1 MASTTTVAPVKN
13 VPIPQKR
20 AQGLTITSLALW
32 NSKTLLS
39 AGIFY
44 AMFIAL
50 VVGLLYPALKSLNF
64 NSYLTSSAVAS
75 LVGVRLKN
83 ASTFSALMSIE
94 LYGSFYGLIFGGIL
108 AYIGGSL
115 LPTTAENGTLD
126 LVLARPVSRTRY
138 YLEMWFSTLIGAFI
152 VSALTVVAVW
162 LSTLFVKDANV
173 DWNWLII
180 AQSIALAFLWFSASM
195 GMLFGSFLNGSR
207 AAGGAAV
214 GIIFLGYLMN
224 TLGGLSDKLNWM
236 LKAEPYYYMQSA
248 QAFAEHDFT
257 HWYPWILVGAGLVCG
272 IVGLLIF
279 NRRDLPGA

>member
-1 MASTTTVAPVKN
+1 MASTTTVSPVKH

-50 VVGLLYPALKSLNF
+50 VVGLLYPTLKNLNF

-138 YLEMWFSTLIGAFI
+138 YLEMWFSTLIGGII

-173 DWNWLII
+173 DWGWLII
-180 AQSIALAFLWFSASM
+180 AQSIALAFLWFSASV

-224 TLGGLSDKLNWM
+224 TLGALSDKLNWM

-257 HWYPWILVGAGLVCG
+257 RWYPWILIGAGLVCG

>member
-1 MASTTTVAPVKN
+1 MASTTTVSTIKNIPVPK
-13 VPIPQKR
+13 KR
-20 AQGLTITSLALW
+20 SQGLTITNLALW
-32 NSKTLLS
+32 NSKTLLG

-50 VVGLLYPALKSLNF
+50 VVGLLYPTLSSLNF
-64 NSYLTSSAVAS
+64 NSYLTSNVVAG
-75 LVGVRLKN
+75 LVGVKLKN

-115 LPTTAENGTLD
+115 LPATAENGTLD
-126 LVLARPVSRTRY
+126 LALARPVRRTRY
-138 YLEMWFSTLIGAFI
+138 YLEMWFSTLIGSVI
-152 VSALTVVAVW
+152 VSALTVVAIW
-162 LSTLFVKDANV
+162 LSTLFVKNANV

-180 AQSIALAFLWFSASM
+180 AQSIALAFLWFSASV

-214 GIIFLGYLMN
+214 GIVFLGYLMN

-257 HWYPWILVGAGLVCG
+257 RWYPWVLVVAGLVCG
-272 IVGLLIF
+272 MLGLVIF
-279 NRRDLPGA
+279 NRRDLPTT

>member
-1 MASTTTVAPVKN
+1 MASTTTVSTLKN
-13 VPIPQKR
+13 VPVPKKR
-20 AQGLTITSLALW
+20 SQGLTITNLALW

-50 VVGLLYPALKSLNF
+50 VVGLLYPTLKNLNF
-64 NSYLTSSAVAS
+64 NSYLTSNTVAS
-75 LVGVRLKN
+75 LVGVKLKD

-115 LPTTAENGTLD
+115 LPATSENGTLD
-126 LVLARPVSRTRY
+126 LILARPVSRTRSY
-138 YLEMWFSTLIGAFI
+138 VEMWFSTLLGAFI

-173 DWNWLII
+173 DWGWLII
-180 AQSIALAFLWFSASM
+180 AQSIALAFLWFSASV
-195 GMLFGSFLNGSR
+195 GMLFGSFLNSSR
-207 AAGGAAV
+207 SAGGAAV
-214 GIIFLGYLMN
+214 GIIFLGYLMS
-224 TLGGLSDKLNWM
+224 TLGGLSDKLSWM

-257 HWYPWILVGAGLVCG
+257 RWYPWVLVGAGLVCG
-272 IVGLLIF
+272 LVGLFIF
-279 NRRDLPGA
+279 NRRDLPTT

>member
-1 MASTTTVAPVKN
+1 MASTTTVSTLKN
-13 VPIPQKR
+13 VPVPKKR
-20 AQGLTITSLALW
+20 SQGLTITNLALW

-50 VVGLLYPALKSLNF
+50 VVGLLYPTLKNLNF
-64 NSYLTSSAVAS
+64 NSYLTSNTVAS
-75 LVGVRLKN
+75 LVGVKLKD
-83 ASTFSALMSIE
+83 ASTFSALMSLE

-115 LPTTAENGTLD
+115 LPTTSENGTLD
-126 LVLARPVSRTRY
+126 LILARPVSRTRSY
-138 YLEMWFSTLIGAFI
+138 VEMWFSTLLGAFI

-173 DWNWLII
+173 DWGWLII
-180 AQSIALAFLWFSASM
+180 AQSIALAFLWFSASV
-195 GMLFGSFLNGSR
+195 GMLFGPFLNSSR

-214 GIIFLGYLMN
+214 GIIFLGYLMS
-224 TLGGLSDKLNWM
+224 TLGGLSDKLSWM

-257 HWYPWILVGAGLVCG
+257 RWYPWVLVGVGLGCG
-272 IVGLLIF
+272 IIGLFIF
-279 NRRDLPGA
+279 NRRDLPTT

>member
-1 MASTTTVAPVKN
+1 MASTTTGSVIKTIPV
-13 VPIPQKR
+13 PEKR
-20 AQGLTITSLALW
+20 SQGLTITNLALW

-50 VVGLLYPALKSLNF
+50 VVGLLYPTLKNLNF
-64 NSYLTSSAVAS
+64 NSYLTSNTVAS
-75 LVGVRLKN
+75 LVGVKLKD

-115 LPTTAENGTLD
+115 LPATAENGTLD
-126 LVLARPVSRTRY
+126 LILARPVSRTRCY
-138 YLEMWFSTLIGAFI
+138 MEMWFSTLLGAFI

-162 LSTLFVKDANV
+162 LSTLFVKNANV
-173 DWNWLII
+173 DWGWLII
-180 AQSIALAFLWFSASM
+180 AQSIALAFLWFSASV
-195 GMLFGSFLNGSR
+195 GMLFGSFLNSSR

-214 GIIFLGYLMN
+214 GIVFLGYLMS

-236 LKAEPYYYMQSA
+236 LKVEPYYYMQSA

-257 HWYPWILVGAGLVCG
+257 RWYPWVLVGAGLVCG
-272 IVGLLIF
+272 IVGLFIF
-279 NRRDLPGA
+279 NRRDLPTT

>member
-1 MASTTTVAPVKN
+1 MASTTTVSPVKN
-13 VPIPQKR
+13 VPIPKKR
-20 AQGLTITSLALW
+20 TQGLTITSLALW

-50 VVGLLYPALKSLNF
+50 VVGLLYPALKNLNF

-138 YLEMWFSTLIGAFI
+138 YLEMWFSTLIGGVI

-173 DWNWLII
+173 DWSWLII
-180 AQSIALAFLWFSASM
+180 AQSIALAFLWFSASI

-207 AAGGAAV
+207 AAGGTAV

-224 TLGGLSDKLNWM
+224 TLGGLSNKLNWM

-248 QAFAEHDFT
+248 MAFAEHDFT
-257 HWYPWILVGAGLVCG
+257 RWYPWILVGAGLVCG
-272 IVGLLIF
+272 IVGLIIF